1 MSRRWLKPALPAD
14 RLPIAGHSMTTG
26 RLISINRSDGG
37 VPKLPVPSAEV
48 TTAGVSGD
56 RQKNLK
62 FHGGPDRAVSLLAQE
77 VIDHLA
83 AQGHP
88 IRPGSAGENLTI
100 AGLDWAALGP
110 GSRLRIGATAVLEV
124 TSHAKP
130 CSKIAGSF
138 RDGAI
143 ACLDQE
149 LNPGR
154 SRLYARVLMPG
165 TVAVGDVVAV
175 AT

>member
-1 MSRRWLKPALPAD
+1 MN
-14 RLPIAGHSMTTG
+14 GHIT
-26 RLISINRSDGG
+26 SINRSDGG
-37 VPKLPVPSAEV
+37 VPKLPVPLAEINV
-48 TTAGVSGD
+48 AGISGD

-77 VIDHLA
+77 IIDDLA

-88 IRPGSAGENLTI
+88 IRPGSTGENLTI
-100 AGLDWAALGP
+100 AGLDWAGLVP
-110 GSRLRIGATAVLEV
+110 GSRLRIGSTAVLEI

-130 CSKIAGSF
+130 CFKIAGSF

-143 ACLDQE
+143 ACLDQK

-165 TVAVGDVVAV
+165 TVAVGDAVTVV
-175 AT
+175 T